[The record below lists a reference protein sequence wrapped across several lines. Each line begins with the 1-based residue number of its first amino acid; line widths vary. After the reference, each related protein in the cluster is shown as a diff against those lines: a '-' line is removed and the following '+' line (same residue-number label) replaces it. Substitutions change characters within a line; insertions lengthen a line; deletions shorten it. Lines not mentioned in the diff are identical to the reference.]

1 MSAVERSDLIFSTV
15 MIGLVDIAQAILPL
29 LIYTFW
35 ATDWIK
41 GVQLGVD
48 FEQSYGQLAA
58 WFNFAWKTMAYG
70 HLTSYGISALLWPFS
85 YIDSDSFTRVFYY
98 SNLYSYYMGSLI
110 VLVSFMLVTTT
121 GL

>member
-1 MSAVERSDLIFSTV
+1 
-15 MIGLVDIAQAILPL
+15 
-29 LIYTFW
+29 
-35 ATDWIK
+35 
-41 GVQLGVD
+41 
-48 FEQSYGQLAA
+48 
-58 WFNFAWKTMAYG
+58 MAYG

-85 YIDSDSFTRVFYY
+85 YIESFARVFYY